1 MTELA
6 LVTILAGV
14 LAVGVA
20 LAALAF
26 ALLYRL
32 EGHIDDRFGRIESRI
47 DELAERV
54 ARLEGQQTGSEG
66 QPDTG
71 RTSAFE
77 RSPTSFRG

>member
-1 MTELA
+1 MNELA
-6 LVTILAGV
+6 IVTILAGV

-20 LAALAF
+20 MAALAF
-26 ALLYRL
+26 ALLQRL
-32 EGHIDDRFGRIESRI
+32 EGHIDDRFGRIERQI

-54 ARLEGQQTGSEG
+54 ARLEGEQTGSEG

-71 RTSAFE
+71 SPSAFE